1 MKPSATDG
9 CWAYW
14 LKRALRSVTGSRT
27 YTEYNKVDVKIT
39 AMLKLIKN
47 EGEYKDALGRVY
59 NLMQMDLADDSPELD
74 ELEALSLFIEHY
86 EDKHYP
92 IALPSPIDAITFRL
106 EQLGKEKSELAKI
119 LGTRARQSEILSGK
133 RKLSLE
139 MIRKLHAI
147 LGIPAE
153 SLIAAY

>member
-1 MKPSATDG
+1 
-9 CWAYW
+9 
-14 LKRALRSVTGSRT
+14 
-27 YTEYNKVDVKIT
+27 
-39 AMLKLIKN
+39 MLKVIKN
-47 EGEYKDALGRVY
+47 EREYEDALARVY

-86 EDKHYP
+86 EDKCYP
-92 IALPSPIDAITFRL
+92 IALPTPIDAITFRL
-106 EQLGKEKSELAKI
+106 DQLGKEKSELAKI

>member
-1 MKPSATDG
+1 
-9 CWAYW
+9 
-14 LKRALRSVTGSRT
+14 
-27 YTEYNKVDVKIT
+27 
-39 AMLKLIKN
+39 MLKVIKN
-47 EGEYKDALGRVY
+47 EREYEDALARVY

-92 IALPSPIDAITFRL
+92 ISLPSPIDAITFRL

-139 MIRKLHAI
+139 MIRKLHAM

-153 SLIAAY
+153 SLITAY

>member
-1 MKPSATDG
+1 
-9 CWAYW
+9 
-14 LKRALRSVTGSRT
+14 
-27 YTEYNKVDVKIT
+27 
-39 AMLKLIKN
+39 MLKVIKN
-47 EGEYKDALGRVY
+47 EHEYEDALERVY
-59 NLMQMDLADDSPELD
+59 NLMQLNLSDNSPELD

-86 EDKHYP
+86 EDKYYP
-92 IALPSPIDAITFRL
+92 IAVPSPIDAITFRL

-139 MIRKLHAI
+139 MIRKLHAV